1 MTDLI
6 LPGVIYAGVN
16 GIALLMFT
24 IDKLRAR
31 QNGWRISERTLLGL
45 AFLGPFG
52 ALGGMVLF
60 RHKTQK
66 LKFLLVPACALL
78 HVVLLGVILPGL
90 L

>member
-1 MTDLI
+1 MIDLV
-6 LPGVIYAGVN
+6 LPGAVYAGAN
-16 GIALLMFT
+16 GIALLSYAV
-24 IDKLRAR
+24 DKLRAR
-31 QNGWRISERTLLGL
+31 QNGRRISEATLLGL

-60 RHKTQK
+60 HHKTQK

-78 HVVLLGVILPGL
+78 HLILIGVFLPGL

>member
-1 MTDLI
+1 MTDLVI
-6 LPGVIYAGVN
+6 PGVVYAGVN
-16 GIALLMFT
+16 GITLLTFA

-31 QNGWRISERTLLGL
+31 QNRWRISEATLLGL
-45 AFLGPFG
+45 AILGPFG

-60 RHKTQK
+60 HHKTQK

-78 HVVLLGVILPGL
+78 HAILLVGFLPGL